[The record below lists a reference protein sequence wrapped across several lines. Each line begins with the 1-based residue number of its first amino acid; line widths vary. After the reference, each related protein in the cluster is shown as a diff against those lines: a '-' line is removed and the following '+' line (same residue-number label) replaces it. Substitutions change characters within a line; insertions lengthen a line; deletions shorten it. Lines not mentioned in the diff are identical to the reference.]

1 MNNNK
6 LGLLPGYIS
15 WLTIVLTLLAVGTFI
30 ALSNPTVQYATRMGF
45 GGGVG
50 YSEGTKAVPPT
61 AVGVP
66 MMNGGVTSAPSPVAG
81 GMMSSGI
88 YYPYPYQN
96 PDVPITDTREFLKI
110 NYNASM
116 RTRDVPALT
125 RKVETTVRGYDG
137 RIDSESSSG
146 TYGYV
151 SFAVSQ
157 AKYDAF
163 RAELEGLVSSR
174 FLTVNISSQ
183 NLLSQKVSIEDQ
195 QKQADAALVS
205 MQTARQNVVST
216 HASAVQSLQAKI
228 DADAAQLAVLR
239 AEPSTPELSA
249 QIQTI
254 SDDWTALKQRL
265 ADENASYPS
274 QLSSA
279 DANITYA
286 QSVVKAVQTQD
297 ATLLANVATVTG
309 TVSIQWISLW
319 DIALL
324 YLPGY
329 WIPAIFA
336 VLAVLSY
343 LRDRR
348 AEIFKEQRDYKNP
361 SGVA

>member
-6 LGLLPGYIS
+6 LGFLPGYIS
-15 WLTIVLTLLAVGTFI
+15 WLTIALTLLAIGTFI

-66 MMNGGVTSAPSPVAG
+66 MMNSGVTSAPVAG
-81 GMMSSGI
+81 GMTSSGI

-96 PDVPITDTREFLKI
+96 PDVPVTDTREFLKI
-110 NYNASM
+110 NYNAAM

-151 SFAVSQ
+151 SFAVPQ

-163 RAELEGLVSSR
+163 RAELEGLVGSR

-183 NLLSQKVSIEDQ
+183 NLLSQKVSIEEQ

-205 MQTARQNVVST
+205 MQAARQKVVST
-216 HASAVQSLQAKI
+216 HTSTVQALQAKI
-228 DADAAQLAVLR
+228 DADAAQLVILR
-239 AEPSTPELSA
+239 AEPSTPQLLI
-249 QIQTI
+249 QIQAV
-254 SDDWTALKQRL
+254 SDDWTALKTRL

-274 QLSSA
+274 QLSNA
-279 DANITYA
+279 DTNITYA

-329 WIPAIFA
+329 WIPTIFA
-336 VLAVLSY
+336 ALAVLSY

-348 AEIFKEQRDYKNP
+348 RSLELV
-361 SGVA
+361 S